1 MLYQAI
7 NEQAII
13 SLPKQTGVSMNDKF
27 RLEHDISADVQADY
41 EARLEAAMLD
51 IRATLKVEDH
61 IREIECDASFDLKID
76 KLYRNLFLGGEGDL
90 LARAMQQ
97 FADNW
102 LDEHAMSIAK
112 QVVAK

>member
-1 MLYQAI
+1 
-7 NEQAII
+7 
-13 SLPKQTGVSMNDKF
+13 MNKF
-27 RLEHDISADVQADY
+27 DLEHDRSADVQADY

-61 IREIECDASFDLKID
+61 IREIECDASFDLKIE

-97 FADNW
+97 FADSW
-102 LDEHAMSIAK
+102 LDEHALSVAK

>member
-1 MLYQAI
+1 M
-7 NEQAII
+7 
-13 SLPKQTGVSMNDKF
+13 SDKF

-41 EARLEAAMLD
+41 EARLEAAAQD
-51 IRATLKVEDH
+51 IRATLRVEDH
-61 IREIECDASFDLKID
+61 LREIECDASFDLKIE

-102 LDEHAMSIAK
+102 LDQHALAVAK